1 MRLCKPVPLCLAAA
15 AALLAVPATAGAAD
29 GGGPRC
35 AGADNGAFPLT
46 TRLHGGPGTY
56 RAGGRP
62 GTWYLDLT
70 NTTRGTCTGIHPVVV
85 LVDEQR
91 ALKPSQPR
99 LEFYAAGRAH
109 PVRFEPTDEDE
120 LVGAFADDPQ
130 GSAGGFSGFTVG
142 PGRTLTVRLR
152 LALTSDTPPD
162 EITVNAAVVQR
173 HGDDG
178 DWVGQSNDYRFAVRT
193 EPEPETEPGTEPE
206 HEREA
211 APDPDPETD
220 AETDAATDPES
231 GRTPETAPETIPD
244 ADSGSD
250 PAPATSAAA
259 SPPPGRTSAPAEK
272 PGVQAVGTP
281 GPAESTDVTGTIE
294 ELASTGPLSAA
305 ALVVGATLLL
315 AAGAVLARARRR
327 P

>member
-1 MRLCKPVPLCLAAA
+1 MRLCTPVPLCLAAA
-15 AALLAVPATAGAAD
+15 ATLLAVPATAGAAD

-85 LVDEQR
+85 LVDAHR
-91 ALKPSQPR
+91 ALKPSQPH

-109 PVRFEPTDEDE
+109 PVRFETTDEDE
-120 LVGAFADDPQ
+120 LVGAFADDPK
-130 GSAGGFSGFTVG
+130 GAADRFSGFTVG

-152 LALTSDTPPD
+152 LALTSDTPPND
-162 EITVNAAVVQR
+162 ITVNAAVVQR

-193 EPEPETEPGTEPE
+193 ETEPATEPE
-206 HEREA
+206 HERET
-211 APDPDPETD
+211 APDPESDPETD
-220 AETDAATDPES
+220 AATAPES
-231 GRTPETAPETIPD
+231 APESDRTPKTAPETAPD
-244 ADSGSD
+244 ADSGSA
-250 PAPATSAAA
+250 PAPATSAAT

-272 PGVQAVGTP
+272 PGVRRAETP
-281 GPAESTDVTGTIE
+281 GPAESTAATGAIE

-305 ALVVGATLLL
+305 ALVVGAALLL
-315 AAGAVLARARRR
+315 AAGAVLARTRRR